1 MIKLLLKITLVVL
14 FMFIASAI
22 ITFWQTSND
31 TEQLIFCLIV
41 SPFGFGCFGIALSRL
56 FYQ

>member
-14 FMFIASAI
+14 LVFVASAI
-22 ITFWQTSND
+22 ITFWQSSDD
-31 TEQLIFCLIV
+31 TGRLIFCLIV
-41 SPFGFGCFGIALSRL
+41 SPFGFGAFGIALSRL

>member
-1 MIKLLLKITLVVL
+1 MIKPLLKITLVVL
-14 FMFIASAI
+14 LVFVASAI
-22 ITFWQTSND
+22 ITFWQTGND

-41 SPFGFGCFGIALSRL
+41 SPFGFGAFGIALNRL